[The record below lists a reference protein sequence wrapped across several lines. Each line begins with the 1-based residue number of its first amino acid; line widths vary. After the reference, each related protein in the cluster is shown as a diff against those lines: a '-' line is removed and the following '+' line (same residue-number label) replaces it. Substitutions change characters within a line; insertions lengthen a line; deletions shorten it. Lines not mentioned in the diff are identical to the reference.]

1 MCKLAHEEVGA
12 AAEYLLSS
20 QSAFASKLAPTGG
33 AMCTPCGSELAHEGN
48 SPNGPFPEAC
58 TGLFANKFA
67 PTGAC
72 VLPVGV
78 SLLTKAI
85 AQTAH
90 FPESVPAS
98 SRTSSLLRGQCV
110 PLWE

>member
-48 SPNGPFPEAC
+48 SPNGPFPGVC

-67 PTGAC
+67 PTGAMC
-72 VLPVGV
+72 TPCG
-78 SLLTKAI
+78 SELTKALV
-85 AQTAH
+85 ALSA
-90 FPESVPAS
+90 
-98 SRTSSLLRGQCV
+98 L
-110 PLWE
+110 